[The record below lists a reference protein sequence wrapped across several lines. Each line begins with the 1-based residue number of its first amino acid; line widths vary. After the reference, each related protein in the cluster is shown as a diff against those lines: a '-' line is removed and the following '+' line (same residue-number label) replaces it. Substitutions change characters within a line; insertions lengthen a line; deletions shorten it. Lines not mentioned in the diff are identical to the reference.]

1 MPPRTVLA
9 LLVSLASCTP
19 PQPTP
24 AQRPPAQRTTPT
36 PTQTQPQTDAAIALP
51 RPAPH
56 ADRAE
61 ADLPYAAVIAPSGLF
76 REAVE
81 RAHARLRGEGSRF
94 RVRLINDAPGAQ
106 SQQRVDLA
114 QLAQREADEP
124 LRARCDADESAQRPS
139 DAALAA
145 GLRAFV
151 LATPAAQRTRVH
163 QRDELVRNATDGAN
177 DVHFGCPSRAGNAL
191 VVARVDNTY
200 TAILRARGE
209 TVVPFAESALRET
222 TELDGAWRIEEDTFR
237 GDFTGDLANEAVVL
251 LRQFEGPRWLLEL
264 YAADATRAARI
275 SLSPQSCPADCDGAS
290 EQIACRDGALPS
302 LHALFDR
309 DRWILRVGLQ
319 TYRASNDG
327 ALAQSPPA
335 DPELARWLDR
345 VHAQERALSA
355 LARALSAPSEALPAR
370 RPLISAALVA
380 LGEAQPDADR
390 ALRGLFER

>member
-1 MPPRTVLA
+1 MPPRPVLA

-19 PQPTP
+19 QQPTP
-24 AQRPPAQRTTPT
+24 AARPPARTATAT
-36 PTQTQPQTDAAIALP
+36 TTNAAIAPP

-76 REAVE
+76 REAVQ
-81 RAHARLRGEGSRF
+81 RAHERLRGEGSRF
-94 RVRLINDAPGAQ
+94 HVRLINDAPGAQ

-114 QLAQREADEP
+114 QLAQRDDDES
-124 LRARCDADESAQRPS
+124 LRARCDDQPEQRPS

-151 LATPAAQRTRVH
+151 LATPAARRTSAH
-163 QRDELVRNATDGAN
+163 ERDELVRNATDGAN

-200 TAILRARGE
+200 TAILRTRGE
-209 TVVPFAESALRET
+209 TVVPFADSALRET
-222 TELDGAWRIEEDTFR
+222 TELDGVWRIEEDTFR
-237 GDFTGDLANEAVVL
+237 GDFTGDRANEAVVL

-264 YAADATRAARI
+264 YAADATRAARL

-290 EQIACRDGALPS
+290 EQLACRDGALPS

-345 VHAQERALSA
+345 VRAQELALDA
-355 LARALSAPSEALPAR
+355 LARALSASPDALPSR
-370 RPLISAALVA
+370 RPLITAALAA